1 MTAGITGDSAVSEY
15 WRTQPAVAAHA
26 IGAQLRRVHDALPA
40 DTYPFEWSVETRL
53 SSSSLGSSDGFLD
66 VPAWRS
72 DFESVAIKDARL
84 RASQPPPVDKLVV
97 CHGDPC
103 APNTLIAKNGQ
114 PASVGDL
121 GDMGVADRWADLAVA
136 TWSTEWNY
144 DPGWQQ
150 TLLDG

>member
-1 MTAGITGDSAVSEY
+1 
-15 WRTQPAVAAHA
+15 
-26 IGAQLRRVHDALPA
+26 LRRVHDALPA